1 MTQREIK
8 FRAWD
13 KVEKEMIE
21 WSELRK
27 LHASLSYIEE
37 SERLDARILM
47 QYTGLKD
54 RNGKEIYELD
64 IVRTFYGK
72 IAVVM
77 YLDGSFKLFT
87 NTTDF
92 KPTGTVIG
100 QNVEENYLGYFFQ
113 ENIEIIGNIYQNPE
127 LLQDSTKGVIV

>member
-1 MTQREIK
+1 MKRVIK
-8 FRAWD
+8 FRAYTEISNEVLGMKYD
-13 KVEKEMIE
+13 VP
-21 WSELRK
+21 
-27 LHASLSYIEE
+27 HNYN
-37 SERLDARILM
+37 DTVM
-47 QYTGLKD
+47 QFTGLLD

-92 KPTGTVIG
+92 KPIGTVIG

-113 ENIEIIGNIYQNPE
+113 ENIEIIGNIYGSGH
-127 LLQDSTKGVIV
+127 LLGNTDTKA

>member
-1 MTQREIK
+1 MKRVIK
-8 FRAWD
+8 FRAYTEISNEVLGMKYD
-13 KVEKEMIE
+13 VP
-21 WSELRK
+21 
-27 LHASLSYIEE
+27 HNYN
-37 SERLDARILM
+37 DTVM
-47 QYTGLKD
+47 QFTGLLD

-92 KPTGTVIG
+92 KPIGTVIG

-113 ENIEIIGNIYQNPE
+113 ENIEIIGNIYENPE
-127 LLQDSTKGVIV
+127 LLQDSTKGVIL